1 MTGPARRAA
10 DYNPDVP
17 EMPVAPLGRILTAM
31 VTPFSAD
38 GSLDL
43 AAARALA
50 RHLVLQGNEGLVL
63 AGTTGE
69 APTLDDAEKLA
80 LFEAVLEEVGGDTH
94 VVANTGTYD
103 TAHSAKLTR
112 QAAKLGVHGFLA
124 VTPYY
129 SKPPMEGVR
138 RHFGV
143 IAEAAAELP
152 VILYNIPQRV
162 IVNVDPGS
170 MALIAREHEN
180 VVAIKQSTPD
190 PAQARAIVDA
200 GLALYAGNDDLVLPF
215 LELGGC
221 GGICVAAHLVASRF
235 IELCDLVAADRID
248 EAHAK
253 NNELAPLL
261 DALNITVNPIPIKT
275 ALELLGHQV
284 GGLRLPLIEATPS
297 ERVAIQAAL
306 AAFGLTVDTGATATA

>member
-1 MTGPARRAA
+1 MSGP
-10 DYNPDVP
+10 DYNPAVP
-17 EMPVAPLGRILTAM
+17 AAPVAPLGRILTAM
-31 VTPFSAD
+31 VTPFAAD
-38 GSLDL
+38 GSLDVE
-43 AAARALA
+43 ASRALA
-50 RHLVLQGNEGLVL
+50 RHLVAQGSEGLVL

-69 APTLDDAEKLA
+69 GSTLDDPEKLA
-80 LFEAVLEEVGGDTH
+80 LFEAVLEEVGGDAH
-94 VVANTGTYD
+94 IVANTGSND
-103 TAHSAKLTR
+103 TGHSVALTL
-112 QAAKLGVHGFLA
+112 QAAELGVHGFLA

-129 SKPPMEGVR
+129 NKPPMEGVR
-138 RHFGV
+138 RHFGA
-143 IAEAAAELP
+143 IADAAGELP

-162 IVNVDPGS
+162 ILNVDPGS
-170 MALIAREHEN
+170 MAQVAAAHPN
-180 VVAIKQSTPD
+180 VVAVKQSTPD
-190 PAQARAIVDA
+190 LAQARSILDA

-215 LELGGC
+215 LEIGGC
-221 GGICVAAHLVASRF
+221 GGICVAAHLVSSRF

-261 DALNITVNPIPIKT
+261 DALNITVNPIPVKT

-306 AAFGLTVDTGATATA
+306 AAFGLMADTGATASR

>member
-1 MTGPARRAA
+1 VTGD
-10 DYNPDVP
+10 DYNAGVP
-17 EMPVAPLGRILTAM
+17 AAPSAPLGRILTAM
-31 VTPFSAD
+31 VTPFAAD

-43 AAARALA
+43 DASRNLA
-50 RHLVLQGNEGLVL
+50 RHLVAQGSEGLVL

-69 APTLDDAEKLA
+69 APTLDDGEKLA
-80 LFEAVLEEVGGDTH
+80 LFEAVLDEVGADAH
-94 VVANTGTYD
+94 IVANTGTYD
-103 TAHSAKLTR
+103 TAHSVSLTR
-112 QAAKLGVHGFLA
+112 QAAALGVHGFLT

-129 SKPPMEGVR
+129 SKPPLEGVR
-138 RHFGV
+138 RHFGA
-143 IAEAAAELP
+143 IADAAGDRP

-170 MALIAREHEN
+170 MAQVAAQHPN

-190 PAQARAIVDA
+190 LVQARAIVDS

-215 LELGGC
+215 LEVGGC

-235 IELCDLVAADRID
+235 LELCDLVAADRLD
-248 EAHAK
+248 EAHAR

-261 DALNITVNPIPIKT
+261 DVLNITVNPIPVKT
-275 ALELLGHQV
+275 ALALLGHKV

-297 ERVAIQAAL
+297 ERGAIQAAL
-306 AAFGLTVDTGATATA
+306 AAFGLTADTGATATR

>member
-1 MTGPARRAA
+1 MPALPAA
-10 DYNPDVP
+10 PF
-17 EMPVAPLGRILTAM
+17 GRILTAM
-31 VTPFSAD
+31 VTPFAPD

-50 RHLVLQGNEGLVL
+50 RHLVAQGNEGLVL

-69 APTLDDAEKLA
+69 SPTLDDAEKLA
-80 LFEAVLEEVGGDTH
+80 LFEAVLEEVGGDAH

-103 TAHSAKLTR
+103 TAHSVSLTR
-112 QAAKLGVHGFLA
+112 QAAALGVHGFLA

-129 SKPPMEGVR
+129 SKPPMAGVR
-138 RHFGV
+138 RHFGA
-143 IAEAAAELP
+143 IADAAGELP

-170 MALIAREHEN
+170 MARIAAEHPN
-180 VVAIKQSTPD
+180 LVAVKQSTPD
-190 PAQARAIVDA
+190 ASQARAIVES

-221 GGICVAAHLVASRF
+221 GGICVAAHLVAPRF
-235 IELCDLVAADRID
+235 LELCELVAADRID
-248 EAHAK
+248 EAHAR

-261 DALNITVNPIPIKT
+261 DALNITVNPIPVKT

-284 GGLRLPLIEATPS
+284 GGLRLPLVEATPS
-297 ERVAIQAAL
+297 ERVAITAAL
-306 AAFGLTVDTGATATA
+306 AAFGLTADAGATATR